1 MTKVMP
7 KQKSGISTDILAVVS
22 AKKNGEWRMENGK
35 LTACS
40 GDEDGFACHARGN
53 QITVTTV
60 QNAVLAAQ
68 LVRREGVVA
77 GDDVENPT
85 LPPHKGGDG
94 FGIFDAEDAS
104 GEVGDEALRGV
115 EMGVC
120 VELPNTVTLAYQPK
134 STRLQNGSRGLVD
147 IIDS

>member
-1 MTKVMP
+1 
-7 KQKSGISTDILAVVS
+7 
-22 AKKNGEWRMENGK
+22 MENGK

-40 GDEDGFACHARGN
+40 GEEDGFACQARGN
-53 QITVTTV
+53 QIAVTTV
-60 QNAVLAAQ
+60 HNAVLAAQ

-104 GEVGDEALRGV
+104 GEVSDEALRGV
-115 EMGVC
+115 EMGVG

-147 IIDS
+147 IVDS